1 MRQWKIKQQNNQE
14 VAALCTALGCSHF
27 FARVLI
33 NRGMGNL
40 AQARDFLSVS
50 RDVLED
56 PFLFRSMDEVVCRI
70 RQAIDHQERITVY
83 GDYDVDG
90 ITATS
95 LMVLALRELGGMVD
109 YYIPDRFSEGYG
121 VNAEALN
128 VIANNGTK
136 LVITVDT
143 GITAVSEV
151 EHAKALGMDV
161 IITDHHE
168 CQPELPA
175 TWIINPK
182 QPDCGY
188 PYPHLAGVGVVYKIA
203 CALDFR
209 YGKGDGARRY
219 APLAAVGTVADI
231 MPLIGENR
239 YIVRRGLEDLKTCGC
254 VGLEKMIAH
263 CLGDKPIDTGA
274 IGFVI
279 APRINAA
286 GRLGSAETGVE
297 LLTIDDPA
305 RAEEI
310 VEELCRENNRRQEI
324 ENGILRDALEMI
336 GRDPFSNQ
344 RSAIVLWKKN
354 WHNGVVGIV
363 ASRLKD
369 RFQKPCFLF
378 SLNEEFGKGSGRSI
392 PPFNLFDALSNI
404 SGSCEKFGGHTLAA
418 GVLVKKG
425 RLKEFRD
432 AFCKEVDRF
441 LQTEQFDCSIEIDCE
456 ISGDDLT
463 LGNLKEIES
472 LAPFGRKNELPIY
485 CLRRARILSASP
497 TANRNHMRLVL
508 QCNHQRMTAFYF
520 NVAPDHFCYEP
531 GDLVDVVFEAD
542 INNYNGRQ
550 SVQLSLKDMRSS
562 CREDQRIS
570 REIERIQ
577 EDRILAEDIPT
588 RDDAVA
594 LYLYMKKKIGAGKNC
609 IDFYALPAA
618 IQKEQRVAL
627 SYGKTY
633 FALKALKE
641 LGVLE
646 YESDGF
652 KLSHLKIHP
661 EIRVSFRDSEILRSI
676 KRKAGE
682 PDECG
687 KPTVSCI

>member
-1 MRQWKIKQQNNQE
+1 MRQWKIKKQNSE
-14 VAALCTALGCSHF
+14 DVAALCEALSCTHF

-33 NRGMGNL
+33 NREMRSIG
-40 AQARDFLSVS
+40 QAKAFLSVDES
-50 RDVLED
+50 VLVD
-56 PFLFRSMDEVVCRI
+56 PYLFHSMEAVVEKI
-70 RQAIDHQERITVY
+70 WKTIKAGERITVY

-95 LMVLALRELGGMVD
+95 LMVKVLRELGGVVD
-109 YYIPDRFSEGYG
+109 YYIPDRFAEGYG
-121 VNAEALN
+121 VNKAAVAE
-128 VIANNGTK
+128 IAQKGTK
-136 LVITVDT
+136 LMITVDT
-143 GITAVSEV
+143 GITAVEEV
-151 EHAKALGMDV
+151 EQAKALGMEV

-175 TWIINPK
+175 TLIINPK

-188 PYPHLAGVGVVYKIA
+188 PFLHLAGVGVVYKIA
-203 CALDFR
+203 CALDAK

-219 APLAAVGTVADI
+219 APFAAVGTVADI

-239 YIVRRGLEDLKTCGC
+239 YIVRRGLEDLNSCGC
-254 VGLEKMIAH
+254 LGLEKMIAH

-286 GRLGSAETGVE
+286 GRLGSAKTGVE
-297 LLTIDDPA
+297 LLITEDAA

-324 ENGILRDALEMI
+324 ENGILKDALGMI
-336 GRDPFSNQ
+336 ERDPLADQ
-344 RSAIVLWKKN
+344 RSAIVLWKKD

-392 PPFNLFDALSNI
+392 PPFSLFNALSNI

-418 GVLVKKG
+418 GVLVRKG

-432 AFCKEVDRF
+432 AFCREVDCF
-441 LQTEQFDCSIEIDCE
+441 LKKEQFDCSIEIDCE
-456 ISGDDLT
+456 LFGEDLT
-463 LGNLKEIES
+463 LENLHAMES
-472 LAPFGRKNELPIY
+472 LAPFGRKNELPIF
-485 CLRRARILSASP
+485 CMRRVRILSASP

-508 QCNHQRMTAFYF
+508 QCGHLRITAFYF
-520 NVAPDHFCYEP
+520 NVSPENFCYQQ
-531 GDLVDVVFEAD
+531 GDLVDIVFEAD
-542 INNYNGRQ
+542 INTYNGRQ

-562 CREDQRIS
+562 CREDR
-570 REIERIQ
+570 
-577 EDRILAEDIPT
+577 RILQEMERVQADRLALEDVPS

-594 LYLYMKKKIGAGKNC
+594 LYLYLKKQVDMGKNSF
-609 IDFYALPAA
+609 DFYSMPAA
-618 IQKEQRVAL
+618 IQRNQGAAL
-627 SYGKTY
+627 SFGKTY
-633 FALKALKE
+633 HALRILKE
-641 LGVLE
+641 MGVLE
-646 YESDGF
+646 YEWEEGMISRMM
-652 KLSHLKIHP
+652 IHP
-661 EIRVSFRDSEILRSI
+661 EVRVSLRDSEILREI

-682 PDECG
+682 PNECG
-687 KPTVSCI
+687 EQIVSGV